1 MIPSKGPKR
10 KTAGGVAGIDSEN
23 KCVTCGK
30 VLGQISEY
38 HVKQHQ
44 ILGCVKPQKQ
54 KMTAFFPKASPAP
67 SPLLS
72 LSASKPVQLDGAE
85 RAPLP
90 QQPPET
96 LMRATDLTANLEQRN
111 QDTVLTP
118 VAATDQPLYFT
129 RRGLAGGRRRDP
141 GFHVLEWG
149 CTGQD
154 ERRQLRANV
163 EDDLTD
169 AQQAGDRYDIIPS
182 GFLTRRVLT
191 LPLNEP
197 RYSFASVDLDE
208 ENDRPRLIVRKTTS
222 ASYLIQCQ
230 TRRTAAGMQY
240 AVWEDKAA
248 ADESFWCVSASAAF
262 SQFREREHLCT

>member
-1 MIPSKGPKR
+1 MKSSKR
-10 KTAGGVAGIDSEN
+10 KAASVAGIDSDN

-72 LSASKPVQLDGAE
+72 LSASKPFQLDGAE

-96 LMRATDLTANLEQRN
+96 LMSATDLIANMEQSSQILHFFQRN

-149 CTGQD
+149 CTG
-154 ERRQLRANV
+154 R
-163 EDDLTD
+163 
-169 AQQAGDRYDIIPS
+169 
-182 GFLTRRVLT
+182 
-191 LPLNEP
+191 
-197 RYSFASVDLDE
+197 
-208 ENDRPRLIVRKTTS
+208 
-222 ASYLIQCQ
+222 
-230 TRRTAAGMQY
+230 
-240 AVWEDKAA
+240 
-248 ADESFWCVSASAAF
+248 
-262 SQFREREHLCT
+262 